1 MVRINWWAP
10 VGGSVEVLE
19 CVPGL
24 KAGTL
29 RQWRFRGKLSRPAD
43 ETVYCADNVLEVALM
58 HEFSAFPMLS
68 GEPLLAASLAQAG
81 IADRMLRKPGAV
93 LDKVLV
99 FYRETGTGRVCYR
112 DFNESRHAETHA
124 AFDHPDAPD
133 AFLTFRL
140 DRFIDR
146 IATRIAAVAP
156 RVRDAS

>member
-1 MVRINWWAP
+1 
-10 VGGSVEVLE
+10 
-19 CVPGL
+19 
-24 KAGTL
+24 
-29 RQWRFRGKLSRPAD
+29 
-43 ETVYCADNVLEVALM
+43 M

-112 DFNESRHAETHA
+112 DDFKESDPAKTRA